1 VIEFEMDRNDEHNAR
16 LIEHVH
22 PPAWVNPTPA
32 PRYNLV
38 VIGAGTAGL
47 VTAAGAAG
55 LGAKVALVERDL
67 MGGDCLNVG
76 CVPSKALIAAA
87 RAAASMGRASEF
99 GISNA
104 TSESARR
111 AATTVPSP
119 QPCGER
125 ARVRGFDAE
134 TTVNGG
140 ESSSLHSSFLSDPP
154 PEEPLTLTLSPQ
166 SRGEGTGVNFARVM
180 ERLRSLRADI
190 ASNDSAA
197 RFQSLGVDVFLGEG
211 RFTGPDTIE
220 VAGQTLRFKK
230 AVIAT
235 GARATHPDT
244 PGLAEAGYL
253 TNETVFNLTEL
264 PPRLAVIGG
273 GPIGCELAQ
282 AFARLGS
289 QVTLIVRSHQLLAR
303 EDEDA
308 ARIVQASLERDG
320 VHVLLDAVVER
331 EMSTLVPAPAS
342 SRVAAPVPSPFPSP
356 PSSGERA
363 RVRGPDCD
371 VASISEQPAERRTPH
386 PNPLPSKARG
396 EGTGTKTIFVRRGGE
411 TIEVTAD
418 EILVGAGRT
427 PNVEG
432 LNLEAVGVRHDR
444 ENGVVV
450 DDRLRTTNP
459 RIFAAGDVC
468 SPFKFTHAAD
478 FMARIVIQN
487 ALFFGRAKASALT
500 IPWCTYTSP
509 EVAHVGLTE
518 SGAKEL
524 GIKVR
529 AFVQGFQH
537 VDRAILEGS
546 TDGFVKI
553 LVKSGTDR
561 IVGATIVAEHAGE
574 MIGEIVLAM
583 QHRIG
588 LGRLASTIHPYPT
601 VAEAIRKCGDAYN
614 RTRLTPFVKRLFERW
629 LAWTR

>member
-1 VIEFEMDRNDEHNAR
+1 MLPHDEHNAR
-16 LIEHVH
+16 LLDHVH
-22 PPAWVNPTPA
+22 PPTWVNPTPA
-32 PRYNLV
+32 SRYNLV

-55 LGAKVALVERDL
+55 LGAKVALIERDL

-76 CVPSKALIAAA
+76 CVPSKALISAA
-87 RAAASMGRASEF
+87 RAAASIKRATEL
-99 GISNA
+99 G
-104 TSESARR
+104 
-111 AATTVPSP
+111 
-119 QPCGER
+119 
-125 ARVRGFDAE
+125 
-134 TTVNGG
+134 VN
-140 ESSSLHSSFLSDPP
+140 
-154 PEEPLTLTLSPQ
+154 EEPLPLTLSPQ
-166 SRGEGTGVNFARVM
+166 SRGEGTRINFARVM
-180 ERLRSLRADI
+180 ERLRRLRADI
-190 ASNDSAA
+190 APNDSAE
-197 RFQSLGVDVFLGEG
+197 RFRSLGVDVFLGEG
-211 RFTGPDTIE
+211 RFAGPDTIE
-220 VAGQTLRFKK
+220 VAGQTLRFKR
-230 AVIAT
+230 AVLAT
-235 GARATHPDT
+235 GARAARPDT

-264 PPRLAVIGG
+264 PQRLVVIGG

-289 QVTLIVRSHQLLAR
+289 QVTLIEKSQQLLGR
-303 EDEDA
+303 EDEAA
-308 ARIVQASLERDG
+308 ARLVQASLELDG
-320 VHVLLDAVVER
+320 VRVLLDSVVER
-331 EMSTLVPAPAS
+331 VTSVEPF
-342 SRVAAPVPSPFPSP
+342 PVPSP

-363 RVRGPDCD
+363 RVRGPDG
-371 VASISEQPAERRTPH
+371 EETLPTQEAEERT

-396 EGTGTKTIFVRRGGE
+396 EGTGTKTIFVRRSGE
-411 TIEVTAD
+411 TIEVAAD
-418 EILVGAGRT
+418 EILVAAGRT

-432 LNLEAVGVRHDR
+432 LNLETIGVQYDR
-444 ENGVVV
+444 AKGVVV

-487 ALFFGRAKASALT
+487 ALFFGRAKASALV

-518 SGAKEL
+518 RAAAEQ
-524 GIKVR
+524 GITVQ
-529 AFVQGFQH
+529 AFVQDLRQ

-553 LVKSGTDR
+553 LVQAGSDR
-561 IVGATIVAEHAGE
+561 IVGATIVADHAGE

-583 QHRIG
+583 KHRIG

-614 RTRLTPFVKRLFERW
+614 RTRLTPSVKSLFERW